1 MIRTIYKKGTT
12 MHDENFILFILAKE
26 KFFLDKLV
34 EEQYIYLYYFF
45 LLLVSLITS

>member
-34 EEQYIYLYYFF
+34 EEQYIYFF
-45 LLLVSLITS
+45 LLLVSLITSL

>member
-1 MIRTIYKKGTT
+1 MIKTIYKKGTT

-34 EEQYIYLYYFF
+34 EEQYIYLFS
-45 LLLVSLITS
+45 LLVNLITS